1 MPFLSVA
8 NFNPPGMR
16 SVAHRAR
23 FWSGEVQ
30 ALDENDVAVATQP
43 IIGLAGFA
51 KLSFSM
57 AAPSNYDT
65 AEHPVLWLVAELPM
79 GILVTTVLVPDRPVH
94 VSPLSRVSSG
104 SAAYASIDLTDAAM
118 VMPAGLYHLR
128 AQYNGMQDATRLGAI
143 PFVIIARP

>member
-1 MPFLSVA
+1 MPTLFVDNYL
-8 NFNPPGMR
+8 PPGQR
-16 SVAHRAR
+16 HIYNGAR
-23 FWSGEVQ
+23 FWNGEVQ

-51 KLSFSM
+51 KLTFSM
-57 AAPSNYDT
+57 VAPSSYDT
-65 AEHPVLWLVAELPM
+65 AEHPVLWLVAELPG

-94 VSPLSRVSSG
+94 VSPVSRVSSG
-104 SAAYASIDLTDAAM
+104 GAAYASIDLTDAAM
-118 VMPAGLYHLR
+118 VMPAGLYHLH